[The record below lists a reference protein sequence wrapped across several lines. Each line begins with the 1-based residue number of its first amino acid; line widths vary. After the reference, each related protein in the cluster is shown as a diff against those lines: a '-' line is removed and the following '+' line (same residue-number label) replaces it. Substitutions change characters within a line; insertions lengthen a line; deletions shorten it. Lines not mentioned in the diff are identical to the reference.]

1 MKKQLQRSLMLALLM
16 IFGTASTWALTADL
30 SMDYE
35 LAGYKAKAFYDL
47 TSNDAG
53 VMPTEGDLRYREGYG
68 LFDFG
73 AGNRSAEV
81 AIPVA
86 ETDVLVCQFADTQG
100 RSVTINSIS
109 GCTLSTTL
117 SDGSHLFFEVNE
129 TATTL
134 TFNVGRGGCVVSV
147 LVMEKDESAAT
158 ADYTLNY
165 VLGETIVKTITANGA
180 VGGKVLTDASFFAD
194 DVKYFRADGEPE
206 SFTIAASGN
215 TFTVKVRE
223 AGYYGYTLTD
233 NAGATITVG
242 SNYEGETVAV
252 PYPRYQLKE
261 NTLYEAAVTN
271 KEYRK
276 PITLT
281 ADNATAS
288 VEYTEKSGVE
298 VVFYKEGEE
307 IAGFDYTTTG
317 NIPVRASNAAAGV
330 ATEDVTITTLAPGKY
345 KLHVGIFASK
355 TGIDGKIVNFG
366 IGENVF
372 DAAFTGVNLNEVTSE
387 EYTLNAD
394 TDVKFIAE
402 GTWED
407 AQFDYIWIEK
417 TGDIEAPVSVY
428 TLAGTEDLTGFFW
441 DPTQNVMTLNAE
453 TGLYEITFENI
464 TVSETAKPE
473 FKVVKDGETW
483 YPENNWVITPEVLEG
498 EGVYTI
504 TITFNAET
512 NEIGVTGV
520 KAETDDAIYSI
531 YYSAYTG
538 FPFYVM
544 GYVPEFSGDVMTDY
558 GAMYGYKTDAE
569 MESGDFTEVGTV
581 TTQSGNTYHKVSLA
595 EAGWHQYFI
604 ADGIPTQENGIYT
617 VKAMV
622 KASEP
627 VTFNVNMGWGW
638 GSGQQMGASVAI
650 GTEWQEVTWKYEG
663 VGGTSCNLVAQPGTS
678 TATIEWKYVKVYL
691 TGQAVEPDWTDI
703 IVNGDM
709 EGDDPSCF
717 YVTEQGIG
725 GPFLAPFTEGIGKD
739 GSKAVKVES
748 YDDPATDWD
757 TQFFI
762 RLPYQLPEGTKFK
775 VSFDYKAN
783 KDAKASTQA
792 HAEPGAYHHWAAIG
806 DVEFTTEWNSF
817 YKEGSVDA
825 AMAKGD
831 NGNGNGNGMQ
841 TIAFNLGLNK
851 VKTTFIF
858 DNVKFEIP
866 ADVTKTLTP
875 NPAVDPKPYTK
886 PVFDSMAI
894 VGDFLGLSTEE
905 NPNAD
910 WDPAN
915 GWQMAQDAENEA
927 VWTLVVDEF
936 TAEAKTYEYKA
947 VANGN
952 WDDYVLPA
960 DKNADYNFDT
970 ANLGAGKYKLR
981 FTVDTRKHSVN
992 LDVEKLDVTTYT
1004 ATFTTDAEWEEVYAY
1019 AWSGEEPNVKK
1030 FLGDWPGTK
1039 LEAVDGVY
1047 TVNIMSTDAPEKII
1061 FNNGNSGEGNQT
1073 RDFEFENGG
1082 TYEYKKPT
1090 GEEAAEL
1097 VAPEG
1102 WTQGVTNGNLAG
1114 DDVTNYVSK
1123 EYPSSD
1129 ILGAAIVAGA
1139 GKDGSRGILVKAG
1152 DDTEHEGA
1160 QDWDSQFWI
1169 ILNDELP
1176 SGSKLHVEFDYKAS
1190 VAATSNTQSHAAPGA
1205 YLHWA
1210 AIGDVNFTT
1219 EWQHFSADVD
1229 INDAMAKGDN
1239 GNGSG
1244 TGMKSIAFN
1253 LAVNRNAVDYQFD
1266 NFGVWYQKAEPAV
1279 TIESMAIVG
1288 DFLGLEATEEDTNP
1302 NWNPANGWEMEKDA
1316 ENPAIWT
1323 LTKPFTAEAKKY
1335 EYKATA
1341 NGKWGDYELPAEG
1354 NQDFVFGTDEYP
1366 AGDYKLVFTADTEN
1380 NTLDLVVKPSTL
1392 LTFTATFTTNAYWWD
1407 DVYAYAWSGEGENVT
1422 EYLGAWP
1429 GTKLKVDAD
1438 GVYTV
1443 NVEGEVA
1450 PEKIVFN
1457 NGNSGEGNQTED
1469 FEFVAEKA
1477 YEYVFTPT
1485 FDFENNNGQWAEG
1498 ATFVDGVTMDEVTL
1512 TGSSDKV
1519 KYTKNQLRV
1528 NATHSFTLTA
1538 PEGKSITKIELK
1550 VLKESEFAFTASTG
1564 EVANTKTLKQGD
1576 EESQTTVYSIWT
1588 WTGNDTEVSFN
1599 LTDAR
1604 QRNLGFINVTTGEIT
1619 ATDID
1624 FTVAEGDIAAALE
1637 AEKAKVAKVGNIT
1650 MRLNKDAAYTIGAT
1664 LTAPN
1669 NFFFYGND
1677 ATVTVAAENA
1687 DPFITLD
1694 GTEAFAMKSET
1705 EASDHKLIASVEV
1718 RGVTVKGLQNALIKD
1733 NQKTLV
1739 ENVVVDY
1746 ANIEMP
1752 ANNKNVLD
1760 FNGKGYVGKATV
1772 TNSTIWA
1779 KDKNTGFFVQYG
1791 SRPKNI
1797 NGDWLQEFDFENN
1810 TIVNIANGKNFCNF
1824 NQKGTAQNVYTVKN
1838 NIFVDCGKQNQV
1850 VVGFNSGQP
1859 SATPEW
1865 TVSGNYFEWGGVCV
1879 NAAETEKAGKK
1890 NEEDIVKDCVDGA
1903 VKFADAAN
1911 GDFNGVFEIDA
1922 AATAPESLGAPMWT
1936 LNFVKVN
1943 TYTVT
1948 FTTNAGWEKAYAY
1961 AWSGDRE
1968 TAVKFLGDWP
1978 GTEMTPGNGENDWM
1992 ISFKA
1997 EAAPEK
2003 IIFNN
2008 GDNGAQTAD
2017 LDFEDGKAYE
2027 FTINNEWADA
2037 IAAAQALAEEDG
2049 VAVGKL
2055 IAAIG
2060 EAQGIAEPSDEQK
2073 AALQT
2078 AVDQYKLDNA
2088 DQEKDETA
2096 KVATNGW
2103 KKFDGSAAGVCATQ
2117 YAPAITTYDG
2127 RTAQMAECYETNGN
2141 RTGTIIYQDI
2151 TGLTNGKYKVGFYGN
2166 AFSTSQR
2173 DGFECTMEDGA
2184 TDVAYVFANEE
2195 KEYISARIATSTT
2208 ENDFRQFDVEVT
2220 DGNIKLGMGK
2230 DTEKS
2235 TNWHTIQIY
2244 QLTWFTTAK
2253 EVFAQDQEELKA
2265 VIAEAKAL
2273 LADETKTEGKEA
2285 LEFFV
2290 YAAEQAVD
2298 SKMINISEL
2307 EAVIGNLK
2315 DIIAGFKK
2323 ANWYIDFA
2331 AGEYYIIDVESGLK
2345 MAAGHDWGTRG
2356 IVNERGLDLTL
2367 TPYTES
2373 RTVTIDS
2380 RVYNG
2385 DTSHF
2390 LGENLYMDSSEWG
2403 WALEYQGFGF
2413 YILEPNG
2420 GKYINLDKDN
2430 NLVLSDTPREFII
2443 VTKDGVRAQLLEELS
2458 EATKDAPVDAT
2469 GLIVAQNFNRNDARN
2484 AEAWIVSEDCTNK
2497 NLSGGNN
2504 VNNCAESFHS
2514 TFTIMQTISDA
2525 PAGFYQLTAQG
2536 FYRQDEFEGDA
2547 PAAPQ
2552 FFANEVNADVPA
2564 KTGSENGMSDASASF
2579 TNGLYTIEPI
2589 NFEVKDD
2596 GMMYIGITASTNT
2609 QWVIWDNFQLKYFG
2623 QENPTTGITT
2633 VVVPVAQ
2640 NDAIYNLSGQ
2650 KVQNPK
2656 KGLYI
2661 VNGKKI
2667 VLK

>member
-215 TFTVKVRE
+215 TFTVKVRKAE
-223 AGYYGYTLTD
+223 YYGYTLTD

-288 VEYTEKSGVE
+288 VEYTEKSGVN

-520 KAETDDAIYSI
+520 KAETDDAFYSI

-604 ADGIPTQENGIYT
+604 ADGIPTQENGFYT

-947 VANGN
+947 VANGD
-952 WDDYVLPA
+952 WDGYKLPN
-960 DKNADYNFDT
+960 DKNADYNFNT
-970 ANLGAGKYKLR
+970 ANLGAGKYKLT
-981 FTVDTRKHSVN
+981 FTADTRKHSVN

-1073 RDFEFENGG
+1073 RDLEFENGG
-1082 TYEYKKPT
+1082 AYEYKKPT
-1090 GEEAAEL
+1090 GEEAPVKL
-1097 VAPEG
+1097 APEG
-1102 WTQGVTNGNLAG
+1102 WTQGVTNGNLAEE
-1114 DDVTNYVSK
+1114 DASSYWMK
-1123 EYPSSD
+1123 EYPSSAVVA
-1129 ILGAAIVAGA
+1129 AAIEAGA
-1139 GKDGSRGILVKAG
+1139 GTEGSRGIVVKAG
-1152 DDTEHEGA
+1152 DDTA
-1160 QDWDSQFWI
+1160 NDNYAAWDSQFWI
-1169 ILNDELP
+1169 QLAEAVP
-1176 SGSKLHVEFDYKAS
+1176 AGTKVHVEFDYKAS
-1190 VAATSNTQSHAAPGA
+1190 QAAKATTQAHNTPGA
-1205 YLHWA
+1205 YQHWA

-1219 EWQHFSADVD
+1219 EWQTFSADIEV
-1229 INDAMAKGDN
+1229 NDAMA
-1239 GNGSG
+1239 GNKVEDGVVTEVG
-1244 TGMKSIAFN
+1244 PGLLTIAFN
-1253 LAVNRNAVDYQFD
+1253 LQEEKSATNYYFD
-1266 NFGVWYQKAEPAV
+1266 NFGVWYQKPV

-1288 DFLGLEATEEDTNP
+1288 DFLGLATEENP
-1302 NWNPANGWEMEKDA
+1302 NANWDPANGWAMEQDA
-1316 ENPAIWT
+1316 ENPAVWT
-1323 LTKPFTAEAKKY
+1323 LTKDFTAEAKTY

-1354 NQDFVFGTDEYP
+1354 NQNFVFGTDEYP
-1366 AGDYKLVFTADTEN
+1366 TGDYKLVFTADTEN
-1380 NTLDLVVKPSTL
+1380 KTLDLVVKPSTIQ
-1392 LTFTATFTTNAYWWD
+1392 TFTATFTTNAYWWD
-1407 DVYAYAWSGEGENVT
+1407 EVYAYAWTEEGENVT

-1429 GTKLKVDAD
+1429 GTKLKVNAD

-1450 PEKIVFN
+1450 PAMIVFN
-1457 NGNSGEGNQTED
+1457 NGSTGEGNQTED
-1469 FEFVAEKA
+1469 LEFVADKA

-1485 FDFENNNGQWAEG
+1485 FDFENNNGQWAENETFANG
-1498 ATFVDGVTMDEVTL
+1498 ATMDDVTL
-1512 TGSSDKV
+1512 TGVKNV
-1519 KYTKNQLRV
+1519 KYTSGQLRIG
-1528 NATHSFTLTA
+1528 NRTGNFKLTA
-1538 PEGKSITKIELK
+1538 PEGKKIEKIELK
-1550 VLKESEFAFTASTG
+1550 VLKAGDLNLTPSTG
-1564 EVANTKTLKQGD
+1564 EVANTKTLTQGD
-1576 EESQTTVYSIWT
+1576 EESSTVVYSIWT
-1588 WTGNDTEVSFN
+1588 WTGAESEVSFD
-1599 LTDAR
+1599 LSGAM
-1604 QRNLGFINVTTGEIT
+1604 QRNLGFINIT
-1619 ATDID
+1619 
-1624 FTVAEGDIAAALE
+1624 LE
-1637 AEKAKVAKVGNIT
+1637 
-1650 MRLNKDAAYTIGAT
+1650 DAVPVEPVYTIVGAVGAGVEAKAEDVIFTSAWDPEFEANDMDYDQETGNYVFELSAPVKLEVGQTVYYKVVKNHSWDTNWGFADKTDGNAEYKVWAPEGST
-1664 LTAPN
+1664 LISGGKDDSGVDKHWSGYFN
-1669 NFFFYGND
+1669 
-1677 ATVTVAAENA
+1677 VK
-1687 DPFITLD
+1687 FIFNPD
-1694 GTEAFAMKSET
+1694 EA
-1705 EASDHKLIASVEV
+1705 
-1718 RGVTVKGLQNALIKD
+1718 
-1733 NQKTLV
+1733 
-1739 ENVVVDY
+1739 
-1746 ANIEMP
+1746 
-1752 ANNKNVLD
+1752 
-1760 FNGKGYVGKATV
+1760 
-1772 TNSTIWA
+1772 
-1779 KDKNTGFFVQYG
+1779 
-1791 SRPKNI
+1791 I
-1797 NGDWLQEFDFENN
+1797 NG
-1810 TIVNIANGKNFCNF
+1810 
-1824 NQKGTAQNVYTVKN
+1824 
-1838 NIFVDCGKQNQV
+1838 
-1850 VVGFNSGQP
+1850 
-1859 SATPEW
+1859 
-1865 TVSGNYFEWGGVCV
+1865 NYNL
-1879 NAAETEKAGKK
+1879 NAE
-1890 NEEDIVKDCVDGA
+1890 
-1903 VKFADAAN
+1903 
-1911 GDFNGVFEIDA
+1911 
-1922 AATAPESLGAPMWT
+1922 
-1936 LNFVKVN
+1936 
-1943 TYTVT
+1943 
-1948 FTTNAGWEKAYAY
+1948 
-1961 AWSGDRE
+1961 
-1968 TAVKFLGDWP
+1968 
-1978 GTEMTPGNGENDWM
+1978 
-1992 ISFKA
+1992 
-1997 EAAPEK
+1997 
-2003 IIFNN
+2003 IIFNE
-2008 GDNGAQTAD
+2008 DATTTAIS
-2017 LDFEDGKAYE
+2017 GIY
-2027 FTINNEWADA
+2027 ADA
-2037 IAAAQALAEEDG
+2037 I
-2049 VAVGKL
+2049 
-2055 IAAIG
+2055 
-2060 EAQGIAEPSDEQK
+2060 S
-2073 AALQT
+2073 
-2078 AVDQYKLDNA
+2078 
-2088 DQEKDETA
+2088 
-2096 KVATNGW
+2096 
-2103 KKFDGSAAGVCATQ
+2103 
-2117 YAPAITTYDG
+2117 
-2127 RTAQMAECYETNGN
+2127 
-2141 RTGTIIYQDI
+2141 
-2151 TGLTNGKYKVGFYGN
+2151 
-2166 AFSTSQR
+2166 
-2173 DGFECTMEDGA
+2173 
-2184 TDVAYVFANEE
+2184 
-2195 KEYISARIATSTT
+2195 
-2208 ENDFRQFDVEVT
+2208 
-2220 DGNIKLGMGK
+2220 DGN
-2230 DTEKS
+2230 
-2235 TNWHTIQIY
+2235 
-2244 QLTWFTTAK
+2244 
-2253 EVFAQDQEELKA
+2253 
-2265 VIAEAKAL
+2265 
-2273 LADETKTEGKEA
+2273 
-2285 LEFFV
+2285 
-2290 YAAEQAVD
+2290 
-2298 SKMINISEL
+2298 
-2307 EAVIGNLK
+2307 
-2315 DIIAGFKK
+2315 
-2323 ANWYIDFA
+2323 
-2331 AGEYYIIDVESGLK
+2331 
-2345 MAAGHDWGTRG
+2345 
-2356 IVNERGLDLTL
+2356 
-2367 TPYTES
+2367 
-2373 RTVTIDS
+2373 
-2380 RVYNG
+2380 VYN
-2385 DTSHF
+2385 
-2390 LGENLYMDSSEWG
+2390 LN
-2403 WALEYQGFGF
+2403 
-2413 YILEPNG
+2413 
-2420 GKYINLDKDN
+2420 
-2430 NLVLSDTPREFII
+2430 
-2443 VTKDGVRAQLLEELS
+2443 
-2458 EATKDAPVDAT
+2458 
-2469 GLIVAQNFNRNDARN
+2469 
-2484 AEAWIVSEDCTNK
+2484 
-2497 NLSGGNN
+2497 
-2504 VNNCAESFHS
+2504 
-2514 TFTIMQTISDA
+2514 
-2525 PAGFYQLTAQG
+2525 
-2536 FYRQDEFEGDA
+2536 
-2547 PAAPQ
+2547 
-2552 FFANEVNADVPA
+2552 
-2564 KTGSENGMSDASASF
+2564 
-2579 TNGLYTIEPI
+2579 
-2589 NFEVKDD
+2589 
-2596 GMMYIGITASTNT
+2596 
-2609 QWVIWDNFQLKYFG
+2609 
-2623 QENPTTGITT
+2623 
-2633 VVVPVAQ
+2633 
-2640 NDAIYNLSGQ
+2640 GQ
-2650 KVQNPK
+2650 KVQK
-2656 KGLYI
+2656 AQKGLYI